1 MDISDSEI
9 LILVGKIVG
18 ESNVKMES
26 KTKIKVIVDDR
37 VSVRSEVFE
46 DLKSKLG
53 NDKVKIEPHRVSSVD
68 PIFVQKSARDKILIY
83 FKSKSGGGSGLGAEF
98 TKQVEGGQAVYAAVA
113 FNKGSTITSA
123 DVTPE
128 SINDAKNLF
137 SIDDSVEN
145 ILKMSDP
152 WVQSSV
158 KGANLLYKKFGDLK
172 SKGVVFH
179 RGDKV
184 VNHIENQ
191 FKRIKKLEGVRI
203 DINKW
208 SPADIY
214 VTTKDYDPKCLEEEM
229 SLKGLNQCMMD
240 RLINKTMFGVSLKQI
255 KGSAKISKLN
265 VDSKD
270 GIEKEFSGFEMTQD
284 SADCYMLFK
293 ESTKIQFRG
302 FDGPKALTG
311 FQGEVKGSAANQGK
325 IGMGS
330 VNLIFK
336 LHGIRQLPKD
346 YPAKIKNG
354 AKKLQ
359 VANFVESGVK
369 KYAKSFNSKKYGDM
383 IIGKQK
389 KGEDVGYF
397 YQKALCVDLISIINA
412 ISSTKLKNQV
422 CNDLLLYAS
431 SQSIISGPYFKL
443 E

>member
-184 VNHIENQ
+184 VEHIENQ
-191 FKRIKKLEGVRI
+191 FKRIKKIEGVRI

-214 VTTKDYDPKCLEEEM
+214 MATQRGKNVKLDSAKSILELNTILLNNLKSKD
-229 SLKGLNQCMMD
+229 
-240 RLINKTMFGVSLKQI
+240 IIGVSLKKSETGKPKLKYI
-255 KGSAKISKLN
+255 NVDNTRPKFKYTGLITNKGPNFFSAKDVYLKF
-265 VDSKD
+265 D
-270 GIEKEFSGFEMTQD
+270 GGE
-284 SADCYMLFK
+284 
-293 ESTKIQFRG
+293 IQFRT
-302 FDGPKALTG
+302 FAPTW
-311 FQGEVKGSAANQGK
+311 QGEIKGKYANQGK
-325 IGMGS
+325 VSGGPLANIIKRTANKVLTPQRNIAKGNIDVDKFYTYYSEIITGQKLNKQKFLSELAIKPLDWQISKFLGS
-330 VNLIFK
+330 EL
-336 LHGIRQLPKD
+336 LYH
-346 YPAKIKNG
+346 
-354 AKKLQ
+354 
-359 VANFVESGVK
+359 VK
-369 KYAKSFNSKKYGDM
+369 KSTNKD
-383 IIGKQK
+383 
-389 KGEDVGYF
+389 
-397 YQKALCVDLISIINA
+397 SIISA
-412 ISSTKLKNQV
+412 ILG
-422 CNDLLLYAS
+422 YAS
-431 SQSIISGPYFKL
+431 SQSQLSAPYIKL
-443 E
+443 SDE

>member
-9 LILVGKIVG
+9 LIVLGKIVG
-18 ESNVKMES
+18 DSSIKIES
-26 KTKIKVIVDDR
+26 KSKIKVTVDDR
-37 VSVRSEVFE
+37 VSTRSEIFE
-46 DLKSKLG
+46 NLKNKFG
-53 NDKVKIEPHRVSSVD
+53 ADNVKIEPHRVSSVD
-68 PIFVQKSARDKILIY
+68 PIFIKKSARDKILIY
-83 FKSKSGGGSGLGAEF
+83 FKSKSGGGSGLGSEF

-123 DVTPE
+123 DVTPQ
-128 SINDAKNLF
+128 SINDAKDLF

-145 ILKMSDP
+145 ILNMSDP

-158 KGANLLYKKFGDLK
+158 KGANLLYKTFGDLK
-172 SKGVVFH
+172 SKGIVFH

-184 VNHIENQ
+184 VEHIENQ
-191 FKRIKKLEGVRI
+191 FKRIKKIEGVRI

-214 VTTKDYDPKCLEEEM
+214 ITTKDYDPKCLEEEK

-240 RLINKTMFGVSLKQI
+240 RLLNKTMFGISLKQI
-255 KGSAKISKLN
+255 KNSAKLNKIN

-270 GIEKEFSGFEMTQD
+270 GVEKEFSKFEMTQD
-284 SADCYMLFK
+284 SADCYMVFK

-330 VNLIFK
+330 ANLIFK
-336 LHGIRQLPKD
+336 LHGINQLPKD
-346 YPAKIKNG
+346 YPTKIKNG
-354 AKKLQ
+354 NKKLQ
-359 VANFVESGVK
+359 VASFVERGVK
-369 KYAKSFNSKKYGDM
+369 KNVKSFNLKKYNEM
-383 IIGKQK
+383 IVSKQK

-397 YQKALCVDLISIINA
+397 YQKALCIELIDIINS
-412 ISSTKLKNQV
+412 ISNKKTKDQV